1 MTLKHAIN
9 STIIM
14 NTIII
19 DYFVL
24 FNKIILLTR
33 RNKYHNV
40 DFFFPHIQQNLNL
53 NIQLTQDYINEYVIF
68 YSLQKS

>member
-24 FNKIILLTR
+24 FNKIILLTK

-40 DFFFPHIQQNLNL
+40 EFFSTHP
-53 NIQLTQDYINEYVIF
+53 TKSKSEYPTN
-68 YSLQKS
+68 SR